1 MQFIRRSVDALLLAT
16 LLVVVGT
23 LGSAFAATSSATLSA
38 ACTRAAEEASRRS
51 GVPISVLKAIS
62 YNESGRKV
70 EGGFG
75 PWPWTVNMEG
85 AGHFFDTFA
94 EARSYVAKEYA
105 RGARS
110 FDVGCFQI
118 NYRWHGEAFDSID
131 QMFEPLANAMYA
143 ARFLGELY
151 AETGSWN
158 AAAGAYHSRTKVYA
172 DRYTARFAS
181 VRQKFLAED
190 NALGVGAPLTALAQG
205 DDRSLYGG
213 GGYDGI
219 PEIPDI
225 VAALNGPEKPVK
237 PRVNTYPLL
246 QRRGDVRPPSG
257 VAPAASLF
265 STLFGADEPA
275 ETDDAV
281 PVPEEVPLAE
291 GPAPTGGVGIARVAQ
306 LEPDSGGGTAGSLL
320 NGGFLAAG
328 RVRPV
333 FGEAVEPAAPVAGE
347 Q

>member
-1 MQFIRRSVDALLLAT
+1 MQFIRRSCDALLLSVL
-16 LLVVVGT
+16 LLVVAM
-23 LGSAFAATSSATLSA
+23 LGSVFAATSPAALSA
-38 ACTRAAEEASRRS
+38 SCTRAAEEASQRS

-94 EARSYVAKEYA
+94 DARAYVAKEYA

-118 NYRWHGEAFDSID
+118 NYRWHGEAFELID

-143 ARFLGELY
+143 ARFLAELH

-158 AAAGAYHSRTKVYA
+158 AAAGAYHSRTKVHA
-172 DRYTARFAS
+172 DRYSARFAS
-181 VRQKFLAED
+181 VRQKFLSED
-190 NALGVGAPLTALAQG
+190 QALGVGAPLTAMV

-225 VAALNGPEKPVK
+225 VTAMYGPEKPAK

-257 VAPAASLF
+257 VAPGASLF
-265 STLFGADEPA
+265 STLPGEAEP
-275 ETDDAV
+275 EPVDDM
-281 PVPEEVPLAE
+281 PLSDAM
-291 GPAPTGGVGIARVAQ
+291 PSGGVGIARIAQ
-306 LEPDSGGGTAGSLL
+306 LGPEDGATAGSLL
-320 NGGFLAAG
+320 GNGFLTAG
-328 RVRPV
+328 RIRPV
-333 FGEAVEPAAPVAGE
+333 IGAETEPAEPAAGD

>member
-16 LLVVVGT
+16 LLLVVGT
-23 LGSAFAATSSATLSA
+23 FGCAFAATSPAALSA

-62 YNESGRKV
+62 MNESGRKV

-94 EARSYVAKEYA
+94 EARAYVAREYA

-151 AETGSWN
+151 AETGTWN

-172 DRYTARFAS
+172 DRYAARFAS
-181 VRQKFLAED
+181 IRKKFLGED
-190 NALGVGAPLTALAQG
+190 HALGVGAPLTALA
-205 DDRSLYGG
+205 DDRSLYGDG
-213 GGYDGI
+213 VQDGI

-225 VAALNGPEKPVK
+225 VAAMNGPENPVR

-265 STLFGADEPA
+265 STLFGADESEEASPPP
-275 ETDDAV
+275 D
-281 PVPEEVPLAE
+281 EVPLAE
-291 GPAPTGGVGIARVAQ
+291 SPAPTGGVGIARVAQ
-306 LEPDSGGGTAGSLL
+306 LEAEDGATAGSLL
-320 NGGFLAAG
+320 RSGFLSAA

-333 FGEAVEPAAPVAGE
+333 IGTPEPAVPAAGD

>member
-1 MQFIRRSVDALLLAT
+1 MQFIRRSFDALVLSALV
-16 LLVVVGT
+16 LVVGM
-23 LGSAFAATSSATLSA
+23 LGCAFAATSSATLSA

-85 AGHFFDTFA
+85 AGRFFDTFA
-94 EARSYVAKEYA
+94 EARAYVAKEYA

-118 NYRWHGEAFDSID
+118 NYRWHGEAFELID

-181 VRQKFLAED
+181 IRQKFLSED
-190 NALGVGAPLTALAQG
+190 RALGVGAPLTAMAPVE
-205 DDRSLYGG
+205 DRSLYG

-265 STLFGADEPA
+265 GGDGADAAEAPPA
-275 ETDDAV
+275 E
-281 PVPEEVPLAE
+281 EIPLSEA
-291 GPAPTGGVGIARVAQ
+291 APTGGVGIARVAQ
-306 LEPDSGGGTAGSLL
+306 LEPEAGATAGSLL
-320 NGGFLAAG
+320 RSGFLAAG

-333 FGEAVEPAAPVAGE
+333 IGANTVPAGE